1 MSERLEKNGKEFF
14 EDNFRQFGVPIK
26 FVKCFESPL
35 GETYFFD
42 LENIGDYNENNLK
55 DIIKKLSVYSH
66 LTMTFQESKETHFAI
81 FVSNEEN
88 IDLSLYDLLKATNG
102 EKYVIGVD
110 DRNKMVELDFD
121 EAPHLLIAGTTGS
134 GKSIL
139 LHNILVN
146 LIGVKKGR
154 PKEIL
159 IIDPKGSEFREYKG
173 CKAIHFIDTT
183 QEAIEWLKKCEV
195 AMDKRYKL
203 DDPLSD
209 HDIFVVIDELADL
222 MITSKFEVET
232 MLVRLAQKGR
242 ACGFHLVIATQYPK
256 ATIFSP
262 LIRANIPNRIILKTA
277 TSVESI
283 VALGHKGCERLRG
296 KGDCVFKIGLEE
308 RHTQVAYPKQD
319 LEQYVINLRRG

>member
-1 MSERLEKNGKEFF
+1 MNERLEKNGKEFF
-14 EDNFRQFGVPIK
+14 EDNFRQFGIPIK

-55 DIIKKLSVYSH
+55 DIIKKLSVFSH

-81 FVSNEEN
+81 FVRNDEK
-88 IDLSLYDLLKATNG
+88 IDLSLYELLKATNG
-102 EKYVIGVD
+102 EKFVIGVD
-110 DRNKMVELDFD
+110 NKGDMVELDFD

-146 LIGVKKGR
+146 LLGVKRQRKL
-154 PKEIL
+154 EIL

-173 CKAIHFIDTT
+173 RKGINFIDTT
-183 QEAIEWLKKCEV
+183 HEALDYLKRCEV

-203 DDPLSD
+203 ENPLSD
-209 HDIFVVIDELADL
+209 HDIYVLIDELADL
-222 MITSKFEVET
+222 MITSKGEVET
-232 MLVRLAQKGR
+232 TLVRLAQKGR
-242 ACGFHLVIATQYPK
+242 ACGIHLIIATQYPK

-262 LIRANIPNRIILKTA
+262 LIRANISNRIVLKTA
-277 TSVESI
+277 TGVESI
-283 VALGHKGCERLRG
+283 VALGHKGCEKLRG
-296 KGDCVFKIGLEE
+296 KGDCIVKMGLEE
-308 RHTQVAYPKQD
+308 RHTQVAYPERE
-319 LEQYVINLRRG
+319 LEQYVINL

>member
-1 MSERLEKNGKEFF
+1 MSERIEKNGKEFF
-14 EDNFRQFGVPIK
+14 EDSFRQFGIPIK
-26 FVKCFESPL
+26 FVKGFESPL

-55 DIIKKLSVYSH
+55 DIIKKLSVFSH

-81 FVSNEEN
+81 FVRNDEK

-102 EKYVIGVD
+102 EKFIIGVD
-110 DRNKMVELDFD
+110 NKGDMVELDFD

-146 LIGVKKGR
+146 LLGVKRQRKL
-154 PKEIL
+154 EIL

-173 CKAIHFIDTT
+173 HIGINFIDTT
-183 QEAIEWLKKCEV
+183 HEALDYLKRCEV

-203 DDPLSD
+203 ENPLSD
-209 HDIFVVIDELADL
+209 HDIFVLIDELADL
-222 MITSKFEVET
+222 MITSKGEVET
-232 MLVRLAQKGR
+232 TLVRLAQKGR
-242 ACGFHLVIATQYPK
+242 ACGIHLIIATQYPK

-262 LIRANIPNRIILKTA
+262 LIRANISNRIVLKTA

-283 VALGHKGCERLRG
+283 VALGHKGCEKLRG
-296 KGDCVFKIGLEE
+296 KGDCIVKMGLEE
-308 RHTQVAYPKQD
+308 RHTQVAYPERE
-319 LEQYVINLRRG
+319 LEQYVINL